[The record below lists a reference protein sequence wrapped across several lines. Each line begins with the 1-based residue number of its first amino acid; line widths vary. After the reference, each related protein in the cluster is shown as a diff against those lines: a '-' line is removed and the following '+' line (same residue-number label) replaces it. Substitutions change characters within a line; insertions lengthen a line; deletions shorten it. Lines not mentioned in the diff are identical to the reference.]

1 MYEHLASFFG
11 PPNLYHFD
19 LYSEWAKHQWGMI
32 LTGNVEVSADHLT
45 LGRDMITPKHITDE
59 NLVLFKKVS
68 AVHIHL
74 ENINWSSRLDVVL
87 DPYERDEVGK
97 GLVWLLPHTS
107 IFVPLDH
114 HRDTQ
119 RIYPFYSL
127 IYFVNQQPT
136 V

>member
-59 NLVLFKKVS
+59 NLVL
-68 AVHIHL
+68 
-74 ENINWSSRLDVVL
+74 SRKCRL
-87 DPYERDEVGK
+87 
-97 GLVWLLPHTS
+97 S
-107 IFVPLDH
+107 IFIWRTSAGVHVWMWSWIPMREMRLG
-114 HRDTQ
+114 R
-119 RIYPFYSL
+119 
-127 IYFVNQQPT
+127 V
-136 V
+136 